1 MTCKLI
7 DHPDSPLEQQSPGR
21 ITPRSPRRD
30 RGVTKQGSATMDER
44 QARNWL
50 SEPRYAR
57 FLEAAEGS
65 HERAMALYEW
75 HARLTVASFGLIH
88 HFEVLLRNAIDS
100 ALGASQPQAP
110 IKETWLLDFEILQP
124 DGVKQVITAIE
135 RLEKGKSVTRGRVIA
150 GLSFGFWAGLF
161 GRRYEELWRHRL
173 RTVFPHGTLTRKNLS
188 TKMRLIQHF
197 RNRVA
202 HHDSLLDQ
210 DIKARLEDML
220 TIAGWIDPAA
230 QAWFGEHTDALDIVR
245 RAP

>member
-1 MTCKLI
+1 
-7 DHPDSPLEQQSPGR
+7 
-21 ITPRSPRRD
+21 
-30 RGVTKQGSATMDER
+30 MDEH
-44 QARNWL
+44 QARSWL

-57 FLEAAEGS
+57 FLEAAEGD
-65 HERAMALYEW
+65 HERAVALYEW

-88 HFEVLLRNAIDS
+88 HFEVLLRNAIDGT
-100 ALGASQPQAP
+100 LGTGQLQTP

-124 DGVKQVITAIE
+124 DGIKQVITALE
-135 RLEKGKSVTRGRVIA
+135 RLEKGKIVTRGRIVA

-173 RTVFPHGTLTRKNLS
+173 RAVFPHGTLTRKDLS

-210 DIKARLEDML
+210 DIQARLDDML
-220 TIAGWIDPAA
+220 AIAGWIDPAA
-230 QAWFGEHTDALDIVR
+230 RVWLAEHTDAVDILQQM
-245 RAP
+245 P